1 MATEEQPVDGVLQ
14 GQTQLREAIQQ
25 YEDLLDRALGKLS
38 SRQDQQ
44 SARAVLDRLKAADK
58 ALSSLSPDTRVP
70 IPAKLP
76 AGTTPSETASNPTS
90 PWPGLPRAERY
101 LGEPSDVR
109 FFNLV
114 KQVLQTQL
122 GSDNPDHGVAS
133 YEQEGDIAST
143 TVIPEKIVQLP
154 SLDVAK
160 AFANVYFTTVHLAFP
175 FIQQT
180 SYMQWLYQ
188 ALGLSDDNA
197 LDTTQLAIICK
208 GNV

>member
-1 MATEEQPVDGVLQ
+1 M
-14 GQTQLREAIQQ
+14 
-25 YEDLLDRALGKLS
+25 LDS
-38 SRQDQQ
+38 
-44 SARAVLDRLKAADK
+44 LKAADK
-58 ALSSLSPDTRVP
+58 ALSSTDAPVP
-70 IPAKLP
+70 LPAKLP
-76 AGTTPSETASNPTS
+76 ACTAPSDAVSNAAS

-133 YEQEGDIAST
+133 YEQEGDIASST
-143 TVIPEKIVQLP
+143 NVVPEKVVQQP

-188 ALGLSDDNA
+188 ALGLSDDDDDDDA
-197 LDTTQLAIICK
+197 LDTTKLAIICK
-208 GNV
+208 RRVQPI